1 MLHNILSCID
11 PAATSVNVLN
21 WEKKLG
27 RLLLCWLC
35 CVASS
40 GGGGGRLLLSRLML
54 PCPPAAVFRMV
65 VDTEP
70 EWGWKDRY
78 FLSRWLIN
86 I

>member
-40 GGGGGRLLLSRLML
+40 GGGAGGRLLLSRLML
-54 PCPPAAVFRMV
+54 LCPPAAVFRMV

-70 EWGWKDRY
+70 GWR
-78 FLSRWLIN
+78 
-86 I
+86 